1 MNTSLTISIGA
12 ETLVIDEGGIEL
24 ISSEETSGWYS
35 WDEIS
40 RIVVVGDSFRWVME
54 PRENES

>member
-40 RIVVVGDSFRWVME
+40 RIVVVGDGFRWVME
-54 PRENES
+54 PRGNES